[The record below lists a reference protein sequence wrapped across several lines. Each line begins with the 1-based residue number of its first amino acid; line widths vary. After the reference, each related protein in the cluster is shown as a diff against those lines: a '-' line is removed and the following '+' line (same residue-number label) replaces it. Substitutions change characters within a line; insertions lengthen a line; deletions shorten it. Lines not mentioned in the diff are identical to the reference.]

1 MEQNTK
7 EIKFIENSL
16 IATYL
21 SDYLE
26 DISVAEPVKR
36 IKEFT
41 IYELDK
47 KKAINEVLNNY
58 LDDGDLKQSIIKDG
72 DNWKVRIYKN
82 QNHIPLVVNGKFYI
96 SFDENLIP
104 FEDDKYYESLEEIEQ
119 KINKFYTES
128 EMFYEIWYNYSI
140 GEPDERGRRKGALD
154 VISSRSNKHIDH
166 PVRQKF
172 INLIEENNIVIHK
185 GWLVVNCREKWGE
198 KDKVIWNQFS
208 LSSGQIVSGD
218 FRDIEEVEIHDTG
231 IVRNGL
237 FKTLDISDNII
248 VKNATGE
255 YLKTGIS
262 LDKDDPEECP
272 VVHNGNFK
280 YGEIWIAKIYGGNFD
295 NLVCNDKFVKLYNC
309 NINNFILDKMPEN
322 FKKFKGTI
330 NNVIALND
338 KLELLKSNPKLV
350 KIAKNIYISD
360 VIKEDPGAQLNF
372 KKVLSTIKPIDKKD
386 LKKKFNPKLNF

>member
-1 MEQNTK
+1 MN
-7 EIKFIENSL
+7 
-16 IATYL
+16 
-21 SDYLE
+21 
-26 DISVAEPVKR
+26 
-36 IKEFT
+36 
-41 IYELDK
+41 
-47 KKAINEVLNNY
+47 
-58 LDDGDLKQSIIKDG
+58 
-72 DNWKVRIYKN
+72 
-82 QNHIPLVVNGKFYI
+82 
-96 SFDENLIP
+96 
-104 FEDDKYYESLEEIEQ
+104 
-119 KINKFYTES
+119 
-128 EMFYEIWYNYSI
+128 
-140 GEPDERGRRKGALD
+140 
-154 VISSRSNKHIDH
+154 
-166 PVRQKF
+166 
-172 INLIEENNIVIHK
+172 
-185 GWLVVNCREKWGE
+185 
-198 KDKVIWNQFS
+198 
-208 LSSGQIVSGD
+208 
-218 FRDIEEVEIHDTG
+218 
-231 IVRNGL
+231 
-237 FKTLDISDNII
+237 ISDNII

-280 YGEIWIAKIYGGNFD
+280 YGEIWISKIYGGNFD

-360 VIKEDPGAQLNF
+360 VIKENPGAQLNF